1 MNNVNNTLELFQR
14 QQLIRKVEELAVKV
28 PGMGINLQQLQMLP
42 TEVLIGIFNF
52 LRRIESELEA

>member
-52 LRRIESELEA
+52 LRRIESEREA